1 MNWLL
6 FLKVIDGEY
15 YIVQAGCNMVP
26 TDELD
31 KVLPVE
37 EHVARQADK
46 LVYNGEKLK
55 VKEGET
61 LLTVEE
67 LNKKVDSPLEKDLI
81 DVPKTVDVEV

>member
-6 FLKVIDGEY
+6 FLKIIDGEY

-37 EHVARQADK
+37 ERVARQADK
-46 LVYNGEKLK
+46 LIYDGKKLK
-55 VKEGET
+55 VQEGET
-61 LLTVEE
+61 LLSLEE
-67 LNKKVDSPLEKDLI
+67 LNAQVDSPLEKDLI

>member
-1 MNWLL
+1 MIWLL
-6 FLKVIDGEY
+6 FMKLMDNEY

-37 EHVARQADK
+37 EYVARQSDK
-46 LVYNGEKLK
+46 LIYDGQKLK

-61 LLTVEE
+61 LLSVEE
-67 LNKKVDSPLEKDLI
+67 LNKQIDSPLEKDLI
-81 DVPKTVDVEV
+81 NVPKTVDVEV